1 MFLNNKNSLP
11 LTTFAL
17 RQKCKDKKKK
27 ATRNS
32 SVCQIFGRNKVS
44 NDSNAF
50 IYFKTT
56 LVAKHMFSSAID
68 DAQLFY
74 N

>member
-1 MFLNNKNSLP
+1 MK
-11 LTTFAL
+11 
-17 RQKCKDKKKK
+17 RQRKK
-27 ATRNS
+27 ATSNS
-32 SVCQIFGRNKVS
+32 SVCRIFGRNKVS

-74 N
+74 NVKLCKTNVSLK